1 MMLDEEPFMP
11 DLPTGTVTLLFTD
24 IEGSTSLLQQLGEHY
39 ADVLT
44 DCRHLL
50 RQMFVQY
57 NGHEVDTQ
65 GDAFF
70 VAFARATDAVAAA
83 AAIQRALAEHA
94 WPEGASVR
102 VRIGLHTGEPRL
114 TADGYIGMDVHH
126 ASRIMSAGHGGQILL
141 SPTTRQLVEQHL
153 PADTYL
159 QDLGEHRLKDLQR
172 PSHLFQLS
180 LEDLTATFPPLKTLD
195 THRNNLPIQPTP
207 FIGREKEV
215 AAVTRLLRRPD
226 VRLITLTGT
235 GGVGKTRL
243 GLHVAAE
250 LSDDF
255 TDGVFVVALAPVND
269 PTLVILAI
277 AQTLAISEASERPLF
292 TLLQAFLKEKQIL
305 LLLDNFEQVGEAAVM
320 LADLLAACPRLKVV
334 VTSRMGLHVR
344 AEHEFIVPPLSVPT
358 LKLLPDLKALS
369 HYEAVA
375 LFIERAQAMKP
386 DFSVTNANAPA
397 VAAICAHLDGLP
409 LAIELAAAR
418 VKHFSPQTLLA
429 RLEQGLSV
437 LSGGARDLPAR
448 QQTLRGAL
456 AWSYDLLSPEEQ
468 KLFRHLAVF
477 VDGWSLEASE
487 AICMARGGLAE
498 DMLEGMASLVD
509 KSLLR
514 QEEQAAGETRFWM
527 LQTLREFGLEQLAR
541 SGELEATRQA
551 HAEYYLR
558 LAEEAQPSL
567 QATEQGRWLARLEQ
581 EHENLR
587 AALFWLLAQARVGRE
602 QSKQQAEHALR
613 LCIALC
619 WFWSIRGYSR
629 EGQNFL
635 EQALALRE
643 SVAVP
648 VRASALYTAADLAFL
663 LDNLERTEKLGSESL
678 HLFRELGDKVGIADA
693 LFLLGTSAWARGR
706 YTLARPQ
713 LEEAASLYQEMG
725 ENWKRG
731 RCFTQLARISTVQ
744 GEYDQAQ
751 GLLEQSLSLYRALG
765 DKERLGWVLYLQA
778 RLLFL
783 SGRDSAAAR
792 SLTAQSLTLLQEIDN
807 PWERAYPLVL
817 LGQLSLQQDNQ
828 AQAHTLFE
836 EGRRSFKE
844 VGDQAGMAEALI
856 GAASIARM
864 QNYFAAARD
873 LYQAS
878 FPILQR
884 IQHQELIPV
893 CLEGLASVRAE
904 RSELVWAA
912 QLWGAAEALREA
924 IGTPIPPIYRLDYER
939 AVAKARAQLGNE
951 DFATAWAEGRTKTP
965 EQAIAADHT

>member
-1 MMLDEEPFMP
+1 MP
-11 DLPTGTVTLLFTD
+11 NLPTGTVTLFFAD
-24 IEGSTSLLQQLGEHY
+24 MEGSTRLLQQLGERY
-39 ADVLT
+39 ADVLAEF
-44 DCRHLL
+44 RRLL
-50 RQMFVQY
+50 RQVFVQC
-57 NGHEVDTQ
+57 NGYEVDTQ

-70 VAFARATDAVAAA
+70 VVFDRATDAISTA
-83 AAIQRALAEHA
+83 AAIQRTLFNHSWSEDVT
-94 WPEGASVR
+94 VR
-102 VRIGLHTGEPRL
+102 VRIGLHTGEPIL
-114 TADGYIGMDVHH
+114 TSDGYIGMDVHH
-126 ASRIMSAGHGGQILL
+126 TARIMSAAHGGQILL
-141 SPTTRQLVEQHL
+141 SQTTRDLVAQHL
-153 PADTYL
+153 PLGTFL
-159 QDLGEHRLKDLQR
+159 EDLGEHRLKDLQR

-180 LEDLTATFPPLKTLD
+180 LEGLPTDFPPLKTLK
-195 THRNNLPIQPTP
+195 THPNDLPIQPTP
-207 FIGREKEV
+207 FIGREREV
-215 AAVTRLLRRPD
+215 AAVAQLLRRPD
-226 VRLITLTGT
+226 VRLVTLSGP

-243 GLHVAAE
+243 ALHVAAE

-255 TDGVFVVALAPVND
+255 TDGVFVVALAPVNT
-269 PTLVILAI
+269 PEQVVPAL
-277 AQTLAISEASERPLF
+277 AQTLGIGGSSDLPLF
-292 TLLQAFLKEKQIL
+292 PLLEAALKEKKLL
-305 LLLDNFEQVGEAAVM
+305 LLLDNFEQVVEAAVV
-320 LADLLAACPRLKVV
+320 LAELLAACPRLKVM
-334 VTSRMGLHVR
+334 VTSRIGLHVR

-358 LKLLPDLKALS
+358 LKQLPDVKTLS

-375 LFIERAQAMKP
+375 LFIERAQATKP
-386 DFSVTNANAPA
+386 DFSVTNANALTI
-397 VAAICAHLDGLP
+397 AAICAHLDGLP

-418 VKHFSPQTLLA
+418 VKHFSPQTLPT

-448 QQTLRGAL
+448 QQTLRGTI

-477 VDGWSLEASE
+477 VDGWSLEAAE
-487 AICMARGGLAE
+487 VICMARGGLSE
-498 DMLEGMASLVD
+498 DILEGMASLVD

-514 QEEQAAGETRFWM
+514 QEEQAAGESRFWM

-587 AALFWLLAQARVGRE
+587 AAIFWLLAQARMGSE
-602 QSKQQAEHALR
+602 QSTQQAERALR
-613 LCIALC
+613 LCTALS
-619 WFWSIRGYSR
+619 WFWSIRGYIR

-751 GLLEQSLSLYRALG
+751 GLLEQSLSLYRAMG

-807 PWERAYPLVL
+807 PWERA
-817 LGQLSLQQDNQ
+817 
-828 AQAHTLFE
+828 
-836 EGRRSFKE
+836 
-844 VGDQAGMAEALI
+844 
-856 GAASIARM
+856 
-864 QNYFAAARD
+864 
-873 LYQAS
+873 
-878 FPILQR
+878 
-884 IQHQELIPV
+884 
-893 CLEGLASVRAE
+893 
-904 RSELVWAA
+904 
-912 QLWGAAEALREA
+912 
-924 IGTPIPPIYRLDYER
+924 
-939 AVAKARAQLGNE
+939 
-951 DFATAWAEGRTKTP
+951 
-965 EQAIAADHT
+965 